1 MNTNIIKGTTPTLV
15 YTFNTVRIQDITTA
29 VLTVKRSGEIKVE
42 RDLTTATVGNDKLSW
57 TLTQAETLDVD
68 GQAEIMLNWKTADG
82 VRGAS
87 DKMTVQFIANH
98 KEVEI

>member
-57 TLTQAETLDVD
+57 TLTQAETLAVD
-68 GQAEIMLNWKTADG
+68 GNATIMLNWVTVDG
-82 VRGAS
+82 IRGAS
-87 DKMTVQFIANH
+87 AETAVHFSPNH
-98 KEVEI
+98 KEQVI